1 MNAKVLA
8 TNKLW
13 RAPGVSGLELLH
25 AHHLKQSFSKHTH
38 EGYAVGVIE
47 GGALGFFYRGE
58 NVVAAPGQ
66 INLCVPG
73 EVHTGRPATPEGWS
87 YRMFYFDARLLQQ
100 VAGDLAD
107 RPRALPFFQ
116 SGVIVDARL
125 AQRLRQ
131 VHQRLEN
138 PHTPPLEQQTLLLDV
153 LTRLILRHA
162 DTPLAFYKL
171 GREPEAVRLV
181 KSYLE
186 SCPAEAISLEQ
197 LACLTNLSRYHLVR
211 VFHRAVGVPPHA
223 YHRQVRIGRAKEL
236 LASGHPIAEVALA
249 TGFTDQS
256 HLNRWFKR
264 LWGFTPG
271 EYRNSVQYRSA

>member
-1 MNAKVLA
+1 MNGKVLA

-13 RAPGVSGLELLH
+13 RIPSISGLELLH
-25 AHHLKQSFSKHTH
+25 ARHLKQSFSKHTH

-58 NVVAAPGQ
+58 NVVAAPGH

-87 YRMFYFDARLLQQ
+87 YRMFYFDARLFQQ
-100 VAGDLAD
+100 VATDLAD

-125 AQRLRQ
+125 AQRLHR
-131 VHQRLEN
+131 VHLRLEN

-153 LTRLILRHA
+153 LAQLTRRHA
-162 DTPLAFYKL
+162 DTPPVTYKL

-186 SCPAEAISLEQ
+186 SCHAEAASLEH
-197 LACLTNLSRYHLVR
+197 LACLANLSRYHLVR
-211 VFHRAVGVPPHA
+211 VFHEAVGVPPHA

-236 LASGHPIAEVALA
+236 LASGHAIAEVALA

-271 EYRNSVQYRSA
+271 EYRNSVQDRSA

>member
-1 MNAKVLA
+1 MKGKVLA
-8 TNKLW
+8 ANKLW
-13 RAPGVSGLELLH
+13 RIPGISGLELLR
-25 AHHLKQSFSKHTH
+25 ARHLTQAFPKHTH

-58 NVVAAPGQ
+58 NVVAAPGH

-73 EVHTGRPATPEGWS
+73 EVHTGRPATSEGWS
-87 YRMFYFDARLLQQ
+87 YRMFYFDAQFLQQ
-100 VAGDLAD
+100 VATDLTG
-107 RPRALPFFQ
+107 RPRELPFFQ
-116 SGVIVDARL
+116 LGVIVDARL
-125 AQRLRQ
+125 AQRLHR

-138 PHTPPLEQQTLLLDV
+138 PHTPLLEQQTLLLDV
-153 LTRLILRHA
+153 LTHLIRRHA
-162 DTPLAFYKL
+162 DTPPATREL

-186 SCPAEAISLEQ
+186 TCYAEAAPLEQ
-197 LACLTNLSRYHLVR
+197 LASLAGLSRYHLVR
-211 VFHRAVGVPPHA
+211 VFHEAVGVPPHA
-223 YHRQVRIGRAKEL
+223 YQRQIRVAHAKEL
-236 LASGHPIAEVALA
+236 LASGRPIAEVALA

-271 EYRNSVQYRSA
+271 EYRNSVQDESA